1 MIYFVFFLPA
11 SFLFP
16 MSAWIFNLWQKFFS
30 SLLFLISSPLLAL
43 HVSMCHRICP
53 CSFLHGIC
61 LCCMGCL
68 VHLLTF
74 YLLMVSL
81 LVDPLHQPQLL
92 LFIDFFALLFASTA
106 ITSFFFKM
114 SSLPDFLSSL
124 GLSWL
129 SSAIF
134 TPRYSH
140 LFLLCFPLSAS
151 VFFLPFLLSNH
162 QIARLSLHSLPPP
175 FFPFLFL
182 PPVHFLL
189 RILESWSY

>member
-43 HVSMCHRICP
+43 HVTMCHRICP
-53 CSFLHGIC
+53 CWLLHGIC
-61 LCCMGCL
+61 LCYMVCL

-74 YLLMVSL
+74 SLLMVSL

-129 SSAIF
+129 SSALFGHPVIF
-134 TPRYSH
+134 PSFFA
-140 LFLLCFPLSAS
+140 FLSFFCFRFLSPLPS
-151 VFFLPFLLSNH
+151 F
-162 QIARLSLHSLPPP
+162 
-175 FFPFLFL
+175 
-182 PPVHFLL
+182 
-189 RILESWSY
+189 

>member
-1 MIYFVFFLPA
+1 
-11 SFLFP
+11 
-16 MSAWIFNLWQKFFS
+16 
-30 SLLFLISSPLLAL
+30 
-43 HVSMCHRICP
+43 
-53 CSFLHGIC
+53 
-61 LCCMGCL
+61 MGCL

-81 LVDPLHQPQLL
+81 LVDPLNQPQLL
-92 LFIDFFALLFASTA
+92 LFVDFFALLFASTA

-134 TPRYSH
+134 GH
-140 LFLLCFPLSAS
+140 LVIFPSFLLCFPPSAS

-162 QIARLSLHSLPPP
+162 QIARLPLHSLPSP

-189 RILESWSY
+189 RILESWYY